1 MERDALA
8 GHGISG
14 FLRESLME
22 RADKTQFRVCNG
34 CGTVPITN
42 ENQGLTLCP
51 LCDGPVSFIGTNSTN
66 IEILPAARKSLVT
79 TSVVEMPYATKLL
92 ADELQTYMNMGLRFL
107 TSKGLD
113 RLGQP
118 ALELPREDE
127 VKAALAKPL
136 PVLIMPETRVPEFRE
151 EVVEAEPAEED
162 LYAIGVV
169 KPAESDLGEMGD
181 IEDEFPAYNVSGTPP
196 FAPAPPPALGP
207 TEAGTPPF
215 ALGPVEVGTPQ
226 YNTSGT
232 PPFAPSMPQQ
242 QPLPQQQPQ
251 LQPQPLPQQPQL
263 IQMPLPQPQQQQ
275 IYQMPQQQQ
284 VYQMQQPQ
292 LIQMPQ
298 PQPLPQQQGGSYQ
311 YVMPQPIVY
320 TSPVP
325 NGPPTF
331 VVDTSA
337 QAMQQGGYL
346 ETYQQAA
353 GGMPVMGRRQHQ
365 TPRGRAS
372 SPKRGVTFGGEQVSS
387 STKIMV
393 SKLG

>member
-1 MERDALA
+1 
-8 GHGISG
+8 
-14 FLRESLME
+14 
-22 RADKTQFRVCNG
+22 
-34 CGTVPITN
+34 VPITN